1 MSRTSATVAAA
12 GALTHGKVNSQRS
25 GEYSGGSVMF
35 AAFPLLAIPVVIYNF
50 FAVTMIATSK
60 AGDFATSWTK
70 TLFNVPMPR
79 NAQWAVSGG
88 DLLILVAL
96 IMLFFE
102 LLKATSNNKIAII
115 NHSLSMI
122 LFVICLVEFLLIP
135 AFATSTFFLITTMTI
150 LDVLAGFIVTIVA
163 SRRELEVNN

>member
-1 MSRTSATVAAA
+1 
-12 GALTHGKVNSQRS
+12 
-25 GEYSGGSVMF
+25 MF

-60 AGDFATSWTK
+60 AGSFADSWNH
-70 TLFNVPMPR
+70 TLFTVPMPR

-88 DLLILVAL
+88 DLLVLVGL

-102 LLKATSNNKIAII
+102 LLKATNNNKIAII